1 MGNYIKPGA
10 SRVLLVFILSV
21 LIISLLGI
29 LGYILNGHN
38 FGILGPSANTPSI
51 GFIAPDF
58 QLINVN
64 GNPIRLSDL
73 RGRPVL
79 INFWATWC
87 GPCVIEMPILQDR
100 FLKYSSELIILAIN
114 ADEPYNDIRNFVN
127 NNGITFDVLQDT
139 DSKIQGLYKINGY
152 PTSFFID
159 TDGIIKAIQIGG
171 LTEDQIDKDLLTIGV
186 GK

>member
-1 MGNYIKPGA
+1 MGDDIKHGA
-10 SRVLLVFILSV
+10 GRVILVFIVSL
-21 LIISLLGI
+21 LILSLLGI
-29 LGYILNGHN
+29 LGYILSGHY
-38 FGILGPSANTPSI
+38 FGIFGPSTNTPSL
-51 GFIAPDF
+51 GSRAPDF

-114 ADEPYNDIRNFVN
+114 ADEPYNDIRDFVN
-127 NNGITFDVLQDT
+127 GNGITFEVLQDP
-139 DSKIQGLYKINGY
+139 DSNIQGLYKINGY

-171 LTEDQIDKDLLTIGV
+171 LTEDQIDKDLLAIGV